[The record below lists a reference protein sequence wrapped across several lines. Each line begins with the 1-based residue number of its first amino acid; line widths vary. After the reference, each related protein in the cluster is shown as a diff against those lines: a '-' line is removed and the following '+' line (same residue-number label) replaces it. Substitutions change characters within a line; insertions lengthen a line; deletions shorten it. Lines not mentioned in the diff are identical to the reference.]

1 MTLNNTYQVKPTHTF
16 KLELLNIIHYIKTS
30 LKQSQNA
37 IFLYNRILRKI
48 SSLNFMPERYA
59 RINNSNK
66 NLIKVLIN
74 KYIIIYETNNFT
86 REVFILHIF
95 HTSQDYFNKL

>member
-1 MTLNNTYQVKPTHTF
+1 MENPSA
-16 KLELLNIIHYIKTS
+16 LLNIIHYIKTS
-30 LKQSQNA
+30 LNQPQSA

-48 SSLNFMPERYA
+48 STLKFMRERYV

-66 NLIKVLIN
+66 NLRKVIID